1 MKYVQCK
8 VFRDMPLNEAEFLG
22 MQENLP
28 TVLQAM
34 HNANDYVLTYLA
46 EDDAQFGD
54 VYVAPYG
61 KSTRIVVVQ
70 DETDDIREDINYR
83 ELIKK
88 KIGVIE

>member
-1 MKYVQCK
+1 MKYVQCR

-28 TVLQAM
+28 AVLQAM
-34 HNANDYVLTYLA
+34 HDANDYVLTYLA

-54 VYVAPYG
+54 VWVAPYG

-88 KIGVIE
+88 IGVIE

>member
-1 MKYVQCK
+1 MKCVQCK
-8 VFRDMPLNEAEFLG
+8 VFKDMPLNEAEFLG

-28 TVLQAM
+28 AVLQAM

-54 VYVAPYG
+54 VWVAPYG

-88 KIGVIE
+88 IGVIE

>member
-1 MKYVQCK
+1 MKYVHCK
-8 VFRDMPLNEAEFLG
+8 VFKDMPLNEAEFLG

-28 TVLQAM
+28 AVLQAM

-46 EDDAQFGD
+46 NDDAQFGD
-54 VYVAPYG
+54 VWVAPYG

-70 DETDDIREDINYR
+70 EETDDVREDINYR

-88 KIGVIE
+88 IGVIE

>member
-1 MKYVQCK
+1 MKYVNCK
-8 VFRDMPLNEAEFLG
+8 VFKDMPLNEAEFLG

-28 TVLQAM
+28 AVLQAM
-34 HNANDYVLTYLA
+34 YNANDYVLTYLA

-54 VYVAPYG
+54 VWVAPYG

-88 KIGVIE
+88 IGVIE

>member
-28 TVLQAM
+28 AVLQAM

-54 VYVAPYG
+54 VWVVPYG

-88 KIGVIE
+88 IGVIE

>member
-1 MKYVQCK
+1 MKYVHCK
-8 VFRDMPLNEAEFLG
+8 VFKDMPLNEADFLG

-28 TVLQAM
+28 AVLQAM

-46 EDDAQFGD
+46 NDDAQFGE
-54 VYVAPYG
+54 VWVAPYG

-70 DETDDIREDINYR
+70 EETDDIREDINYR

-88 KIGVIE
+88 IGVIE

>member
-1 MKYVQCK
+1 MKYVHCK
-8 VFRDMPLNEAEFLG
+8 VFKDMPLNEAEFLG

-46 EDDAQFGD
+46 NDDAQFGD
-54 VYVAPYG
+54 VWVAPYG

-70 DETDDIREDINYR
+70 EETDDIREDINYR

-88 KIGVIE
+88 IGVIE

>member
-1 MKYVQCK
+1 MKYVNCK
-8 VFRDMPLNEAEFLG
+8 VFKDMPLNEAEFLG

-28 TVLQAM
+28 AVLQAM

-46 EDDAQFGD
+46 EDDAQFGE
-54 VYVAPYG
+54 VWVAPYG

-70 DETDDIREDINYR
+70 DETDDIKEDINYR

-88 KIGVIE
+88 IGVIE

>member
-28 TVLQAM
+28 AVLQAM

-46 EDDAQFGD
+46 NDDAQFGD
-54 VYVAPYG
+54 VWVAPYG

-70 DETDDIREDINYR
+70 EETDDIREDINYR

-88 KIGVIE
+88 IGVIE

>member
-8 VFRDMPLNEAEFLG
+8 VFKDMPLNEAEFLG

-28 TVLQAM
+28 AVLQAM

-46 EDDAQFGD
+46 NDDAQFGE
-54 VYVAPYG
+54 VWVAPYG

-70 DETDDIREDINYR
+70 DETDEIREDINYR

-88 KIGVIE
+88 IGVIE

>member
-28 TVLQAM
+28 AVLQAM
-34 HNANDYVLTYLA
+34 HNSNDYVLTYLA
-46 EDDAQFGD
+46 NDDAQFGD
-54 VYVAPYG
+54 VWVAPYG

-70 DETDDIREDINYR
+70 EETDDIREDINYR

-88 KIGVIE
+88 IGVIE

>member
-8 VFRDMPLNEAEFLG
+8 VFKDMPLNEAEFLG

-28 TVLQAM
+28 AVLQAM

-46 EDDAQFGD
+46 NDDAQFGD
-54 VYVAPYG
+54 VWVAPYG

-70 DETDDIREDINYR
+70 DETDEIREDINYR

-88 KIGVIE
+88 IGVIE

>member
-28 TVLQAM
+28 AVLQAM

-88 KIGVIE
+88 IGAIE

>member
-1 MKYVQCK
+1 MKYVNCK
-8 VFRDMPLNEAEFLG
+8 VFKDMLLNEAEFLG

-28 TVLQAM
+28 AVLQAM
-34 HNANDYVLTYLA
+34 YNANDYVLTYLA
-46 EDDAQFGD
+46 EDDAQFGE
-54 VYVAPYG
+54 VWVAPYG

-88 KIGVIE
+88 IGVIE

>member
-28 TVLQAM
+28 AVLQAM

-88 KIGVIE
+88 IGVIE

>member
-1 MKYVQCK
+1 MKYVNCK
-8 VFRDMPLNEAEFLG
+8 VFKDMPLNEAEFLG

-28 TVLQAM
+28 AALQAM

-54 VYVAPYG
+54 VWVAPYG

-83 ELIKK
+83 GLIK

>member
-8 VFRDMPLNEAEFLG
+8 VFKDMPLNEAEFLG

-28 TVLQAM
+28 AVLQAV

-46 EDDAQFGD
+46 NNDAQFGE
-54 VYVAPYG
+54 VWVAPYG

-70 DETDDIREDINYR
+70 DETDDIKEDINYR

-88 KIGVIE
+88 IGVIE

>member
-8 VFRDMPLNEAEFLG
+8 VFKDMPLNEAEFLG

-28 TVLQAM
+28 AVLQAM
-34 HNANDYVLTYLA
+34 YNANDYVLTYLA

-54 VYVAPYG
+54 VWVAPYG

-70 DETDDIREDINYR
+70 DETDDIKEDINYR

-88 KIGVIE
+88 IGVIE

>member
-28 TVLQAM
+28 AVLQAI

-46 EDDAQFGD
+46 EDDAQFGE
-54 VYVAPYG
+54 VWVAPYG

-70 DETDDIREDINYR
+70 DETDDIKEDINYR

-88 KIGVIE
+88 IGVIE

>member
-28 TVLQAM
+28 AVLQAM

-46 EDDAQFGD
+46 EDDAQFGE
-54 VYVAPYG
+54 VWVAPYG

-88 KIGVIE
+88 IGVIE

>member
-8 VFRDMPLNEAEFLG
+8 VFKDMPLNEAEFLG

-28 TVLQAM
+28 AVLQAM

-46 EDDAQFGD
+46 DDDAQFGD
-54 VYVAPYG
+54 VWVAPYG

-70 DETDDIREDINYR
+70 DETDDIKEDINYR

-88 KIGVIE
+88 IGVIE

>member
-1 MKYVQCK
+1 MKYVHCK
-8 VFRDMPLNEAEFLG
+8 VFKDMPLNEAEFLG

-28 TVLQAM
+28 AVLQAM

-46 EDDAQFGD
+46 NDDAQFGD
-54 VYVAPYG
+54 VWVAPYG

-88 KIGVIE
+88 IGVIE

>member
-1 MKYVQCK
+1 MKYVHCK
-8 VFRDMPLNEAEFLG
+8 VFKDMPLNEAEFLG

-28 TVLQAM
+28 AVLQAM

-46 EDDAQFGD
+46 NDDAQFGD
-54 VYVAPYG
+54 VWVAPYG

-70 DETDDIREDINYR
+70 EETDDIREDINYR

-88 KIGVIE
+88 IGVIE

>member
-28 TVLQAM
+28 AVLQAM
-34 HNANDYVLTYLA
+34 HNVNDYVLTYLA

-54 VYVAPYG
+54 VWVAPYG

-88 KIGVIE
+88 IGVIE

>member
-8 VFRDMPLNEAEFLG
+8 VFKDMPLNEAEFLG

-28 TVLQAM
+28 AVLQAM

-46 EDDAQFGD
+46 NDDAQFGD
-54 VYVAPYG
+54 VWVAPYG

-70 DETDDIREDINYR
+70 DETDDIKEDINYR

-88 KIGVIE
+88 IGVIE

>member
-28 TVLQAM
+28 AVLQAM

-54 VYVAPYG
+54 VWVASYG

-88 KIGVIE
+88 IGVIE

>member
-1 MKYVQCK
+1 MKYVHCK
-8 VFRDMPLNEAEFLG
+8 VFKDMPLNEAEFLG

-28 TVLQAM
+28 AVLQAM

-46 EDDAQFGD
+46 NDDAQFGE
-54 VYVAPYG
+54 VWVAPYG

-70 DETDDIREDINYR
+70 EETDDIREDINYR

-88 KIGVIE
+88 IGVIE

>member
-8 VFRDMPLNEAEFLG
+8 VFKDMPLNEAEFLG

-28 TVLQAM
+28 AVLQAM

-46 EDDAQFGD
+46 EDDAQFGE
-54 VYVAPYG
+54 VWVAPYG

-88 KIGVIE
+88 IGVIE

>member
-1 MKYVQCK
+1 MKYVQCR

-28 TVLQAM
+28 AVLQAM

-46 EDDAQFGD
+46 NDDAQFGD
-54 VYVAPYG
+54 VWVAPYG

-88 KIGVIE
+88 IGVIE

>member
-8 VFRDMPLNEAEFLG
+8 VFKDMPLNEAEFLG

-28 TVLQAM
+28 AVLQAM

-54 VYVAPYG
+54 VWVAPYG

-88 KIGVIE
+88 IGVIE

>member
-1 MKYVQCK
+1 MKYVNCK
-8 VFRDMPLNEAEFLG
+8 VFKDMPLNEAEFLG

-28 TVLQAM
+28 AVLQAM

-46 EDDAQFGD
+46 EDDAQFGE
-54 VYVAPYG
+54 VWVAPYG

-70 DETDDIREDINYR
+70 DDTDDIKEDINYR

-88 KIGVIE
+88 IGVIE

>member
-28 TVLQAM
+28 AVLQAM

-46 EDDAQFGD
+46 GDDAQFGE
-54 VYVAPYG
+54 VWVAPYG

-88 KIGVIE
+88 IGVIE